1 MVPVIAVPVSIV
13 VSRCRINHRPRV
25 TVTVRIRV
33 ITPAVAVSIPAVSI
47 PASISSVVRITP
59 AVEAYAE
66 RKPESDSHGYPRV
79 SPRRCGE
86 R

>member
-13 VSRCRINHRPRV
+13 VARCRINHRARV

-33 ITPAVAVSIPAVSI
+33 IPPAVAVSI